1 MGGIVTSPKLIEVLE
16 ELRFRLNCLANSC
29 VKAAS
34 TAVHAINVN
43 ACSAE
48 NVWGVCVRFGGSVGL
63 RAGGICDCI
72 G

>member
-1 MGGIVTSPKLIEVLE
+1 MVPPKLMDALE
-16 ELRFRLNCLANSC
+16 ELRLRLNSLANSC

-48 NVWGVCVRFGGSVGL
+48 IVGGVCVRFGGSVGL